1 MSASELSLADYKD
14 YLKQVKDLEASC
26 YQQRQWLSNME
37 EQLNEA
43 LGSNNYISTPL
54 SENKPPM
61 KYSEGI
67 RKAAIAGA
75 LLGTIPGLILGAIL
89 YNFFLHRSLSL
100 TACLIIGVIIGILVA
115 WFWCFFVEV
124 PILQVDGYFH
134 KVRASQYHYSK
145 SIEQDEKTK
154 VIRHRI
160 RAQNDQ
166 VISKLTPIVQK
177 SRQELQQTQDLL
189 QQYYNLDVVY
199 PKYRGLVPICTI
211 YEYIESGRC
220 VSLTGPNGAYNLYE
234 SELRMN
240 LIIDKLDTVIDE
252 LVAIKESQYML
263 YEAIQASNEQLAR
276 LSNAVDNLQ
285 STADSIERNT
295 ELSSY
300 YNGITATNA
309 AFMGWLSAYSY
320 DHPNR

>member
-26 YQQRQWLSNME
+26 YQQSQWLGNME

-43 LGSNNYISTPL
+43 LGSNNYFMNDPIPEPEL
-54 SENKPPM
+54 PM
-61 KYSEGI
+61 KYSKGVK
-67 RKAAIAGA
+67 KATIAGV
-75 LLGTIPGLILGAIL
+75 LLGTIPGLILGAIFH
-89 YNFFLHRSLSL
+89 YFFHRKISL
-100 TACLIIGVIIGILVA
+100 AAWLIIGVVIGILVVGL
-115 WFWCFFVEV
+115 WCFFIQS
-124 PILQVDGYFH
+124 PMGDDGYFYE
-134 KVRASQYHYSK
+134 VRASRYHYSQR
-145 SIEQDEKTK
+145 IEGNENTRA
-154 VIRHRI
+154 IRRRI
-160 RAQNDQ
+160 TAQNDQ
-166 VISKLTPIVQK
+166 VIGRLTPIVQK

-189 QQYYNLDVVY
+189 QQYYNLGVVY
-199 PKYRGLVPICTI
+199 PKYRGLIPICTI

-220 VSLTGPNGAYNLYE
+220 VSLTGPDGAYNLYE
-234 SELRMN
+234 RELRMN
-240 LIIDKLDTVIDE
+240 LIIDKLDTVIDK
-252 LVAIKESQYML
+252 LDSIRKSQYML
-263 YEAIQASNEQLAR
+263 YEAIQTSNEQLAR

-295 ELSSY
+295 ELSGY

>member
-26 YQQRQWLSNME
+26 YQQRQWLGNME

-43 LGSNNYISTPL
+43 LDSNNYFMNDPIPEPEL
-54 SENKPPM
+54 PM
-61 KYSEGI
+61 KYSKGVK
-67 RKAAIAGA
+67 KATIAGV

-89 YNFFLHRSLSL
+89 HYFFHRNISL
-100 TACLIIGVIIGILVA
+100 TAWLIIGVVIGILVA
-115 WFWCFFVEV
+115 WLWCFFIQS
-124 PILQVDGYFH
+124 PMDDDGYFYE
-134 KVRASQYHYSK
+134 VRASQYHYSK

-220 VSLTGPNGAYNLYE
+220 VSLTGSDGAYNLYE
-234 SELRMN
+234 RELRMN
-240 LIIDKLDTVIDE
+240 LIIDKLDTVIDK
-252 LVAIKESQYML
+252 LDSIKKSQYML
-263 YEAIQASNEQLAR
+263 YEAIQTSNEQIAR

-285 STADSIERNT
+285 NTADSIERNT
-295 ELSSY
+295 ALSSY

>member
-26 YQQRQWLSNME
+26 YQQSQWLGNME
-37 EQLNEA
+37 EQLNGA
-43 LGSNNYISTPL
+43 LGSNNYFMNDPIPEPEL
-54 SENKPPM
+54 PM
-61 KYSEGI
+61 KYSKGVK
-67 RKAAIAGA
+67 KATIAGV

-89 YNFFLHRSLSL
+89 HYFFHRNISL
-100 TACLIIGVIIGILVA
+100 TAWLIIGVVIGILVA
-115 WFWCFFVEV
+115 WLWCFFIQS
-124 PILQVDGYFH
+124 PMGDDGYFYE
-134 KVRASQYHYSK
+134 VRASRYHYSK
-145 SIEQDEKTK
+145 MIEGNENTRA
-154 VIRHRI
+154 IRRRI
-160 RAQNDQ
+160 TAQNDQ
-166 VISKLTPIVQK
+166 VIGKLTPIVQK

-189 QQYYNLDVVY
+189 QQYYNLGVVY
-199 PKYRGLVPICTI
+199 PKYRGLIPICTI

-220 VSLTGPNGAYNLYE
+220 VSLTGPDGAYNLYE
-234 SELRMN
+234 RELRMN
-240 LIIDKLDTVIDE
+240 LIIDKLDTVIDK
-252 LVAIKESQYML
+252 LDSIRKSQYML
-263 YEAIQASNEQLAR
+263 YEAIQTSNEQLAR